1 MEETRGEKRRSMR
14 KSLRNYFITGL
25 ITLLP
30 LVITIFILIWVFQ
43 KLNSLLT
50 RLIPLFTP
58 TLIPPSLMT
67 EAGGLISIGIKIL
80 AFLIILGA
88 ITLFGFFTSWVVG
101 RKILDFLEK
110 RVFFNIPLVS
120 TIYRTVKEINDVF
133 FTGKK
138 YIFKRVVMVEYPRRG
153 VYSIG
158 FVTAETAIENP
169 TNSESQTM
177 LSIFIPTTPNPT
189 TGFLALIPEKDTI
202 PVPIGIQKAFKFIIS
217 AGALFPLYKEELT
230 DHQFHQL
237 WKEQILSR
245 KGQ

>member
-1 MEETRGEKRRSMR
+1 MR

-30 LVITIFILIWVFQ
+30 LVITIFILVWVFQ
-43 KLNSLLT
+43 KLNGLLT
-50 RLIPLFTP
+50 RLVPLFTP
-58 TLIPPSLMT
+58 TLIPSSLMA

-80 AFLIILGA
+80 AFLIILGV
-88 ITLFGFFTSWVVG
+88 ITLFGFFTSRVVG

-110 RVFFNIPLVS
+110 KVFFKIPLMS

-133 FTGKK
+133 FSGKK
-138 YIFKRVVMVEYPRRG
+138 YIFKRVVMLEYPRQG

-158 FVTAETAIENP
+158 FVTAETPVENP
-169 TNSESQTM
+169 TNNGSQTM

-189 TGFLALIPEKDTI
+189 SGFLVLIPEKDTI
-202 PVPIGIQKAFKFIIS
+202 PLSIGIQKAFKLIIS
-217 AGALFPLYKEELT
+217 GGALLPLYKEELT
-230 DHQFHQL
+230 HHQFHRL

-245 KGQ
+245 KGR

>member
-1 MEETRGEKRRSMR
+1 MR

-58 TLIPPSLMT
+58 TLIPPSLMA

-88 ITLFGFFTSWVVG
+88 ITLFGFFTSRVVG

-110 RVFFNIPLVS
+110 KVVFKIPLAS
-120 TIYRTVKEINDVF
+120 TIYRTIKEINDVL
-133 FTGKK
+133 FTGEK
-138 YIFKRVVMVEYPRRG
+138 YIFKRVVIVEYPRRG

-158 FVTAETAIENP
+158 FVTAETAVENP

-202 PVPIGIQKAFKFIIS
+202 PVPIGIQKAFKLIIS
-217 AGALFPLYKEELT
+217 AGALFPQYKEELT

>member
-1 MEETRGEKRRSMR
+1 MR

-30 LVITIFILIWVFQ
+30 LVITIFILVWVFQ
-43 KLNSLLT
+43 KLNDLLT
-50 RLIPLFTP
+50 RLVPLFTP
-58 TLIPPSLMT
+58 TLIPSSLMA

-88 ITLFGFFTSWVVG
+88 ITLFGFFTSRVVG

-110 RVFFNIPLVS
+110 KVFFKIPLMS

-138 YIFKRVVMVEYPRRG
+138 YIFKRVVMLEYPRQG

-158 FVTAETAIENP
+158 FVTAETPVENP
-169 TNSESQTM
+169 TNNGSQTM

-189 TGFLALIPEKDTI
+189 SGFLVLIPEKDTI
-202 PVPIGIQKAFKFIIS
+202 PLSIGIQKAFKLIIS
-217 AGALFPLYKEELT
+217 GGALLPLYKEELT
-230 DHQFHQL
+230 HHQFHRL
-237 WKEQILSR
+237 WKERILSR
-245 KGQ
+245 KGR

>member
-1 MEETRGEKRRSMR
+1 MR

-30 LVITIFILIWVFQ
+30 LAITIFILVWVFQ
-43 KLNSLLT
+43 QLNGLLT
-50 RLIPLFTP
+50 RLVSLFTP
-58 TLIPPSLMT
+58 TLIPSPLMA
-67 EAGGLISIGIKIL
+67 EAGGLISIGIKVL

-88 ITLFGFFTSWVVG
+88 ITLFGFFTSRVVG

-110 RVFFNIPLVS
+110 KVFFKIPLVS
-120 TIYRTVKEINDVF
+120 TIYRTLKEINDVF

-138 YIFKRVVMVEYPRRG
+138 YIFQRVVMVEYPRRG

-158 FVTAETAIENP
+158 FVTAETPVENS
-169 TNSESQTM
+169 TNSGSQTM

-189 TGFLALIPEKDTI
+189 SGFLALIPEKDTI
-202 PVPIGIQKAFKFIIS
+202 PVPIGVQKAFKLIIS
-217 AGALFPLYKEELT
+217 GGALLPLYKEQLT
-230 DHQFHQL
+230 HCQFHRL

-245 KGQ
+245 KDR

>member
-1 MEETRGEKRRSMR
+1 MR

-43 KLNSLLT
+43 KLNDLLT
-50 RLIPLFTP
+50 RLVPLFTP
-58 TLIPPSLMT
+58 TLIPSSLMA

-80 AFLIILGA
+80 TFLIISGA
-88 ITLFGFFTSWVVG
+88 ITLFGFFTSRVVG

-110 RVFFNIPLVS
+110 RVFFKIPLVS
-120 TIYRTVKEINDVF
+120 IIYRTIKEINDVF
-133 FTGKK
+133 FSGKK
-138 YIFKRVVMVEYPRRG
+138 YIFKRVVMLEYPRQG

-158 FVTAETAIENP
+158 FVTAETPVENP
-169 TNSESQTM
+169 TNRSSQTM

-189 TGFLALIPEKDTI
+189 SGFLALIPEKDTI
-202 PVPIGIQKAFKFIIS
+202 PLPMGVQKAFKLIIS
-217 AGALFPLYKEELT
+217 GGALLPLYKDELT
-230 DHQFHQL
+230 HHQFHRL

-245 KGQ
+245 KGR